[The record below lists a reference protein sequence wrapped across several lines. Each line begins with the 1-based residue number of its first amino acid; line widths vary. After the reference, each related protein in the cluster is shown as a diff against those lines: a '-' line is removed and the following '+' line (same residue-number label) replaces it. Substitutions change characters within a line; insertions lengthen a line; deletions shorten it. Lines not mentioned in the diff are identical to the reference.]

1 MLTDSE
7 VHAGQKAPRRIS
19 APAFVR
25 RSGLL
30 AIAAGAY
37 MVLAPLVH
45 PESPQSTAW
54 VPVHLLGFAAL
65 AVIQLALVGI
75 FAYQIQRAGR
85 LGVAGF
91 LIAFF
96 GTAMMLLEGRE
107 HLFSHDFGRGTPL
120 GLWELVAASVIFSVG
135 YILLGVAIGRADVLP
150 RGAGILLAIGGPIVA
165 FSPPIGV
172 LAVLIVGHA
181 LFGLGLV
188 WSGYA
193 LWTGAE
199 KEKDQERS
207 MSLENTGTTL
217 SGRAADRPGRLI
229 TDEKGREL

>member
-7 VHAGQKAPRRIS
+7 MLAGQEEPRRIS
-19 APAFVR
+19 PTTALIR

-30 AIAAGAY
+30 AIAAGGY
-37 MVLAPLVH
+37 MVVLPFVH
-45 PESPQSTAW
+45 PESPQSAAW
-54 VPVHLLGFAAL
+54 VPVHLLYFAAL
-65 AVIQLALVGI
+65 TVVLLVLVGI
-75 FAYQIQRAGR
+75 LAIQLQRGGR

-91 LIAFF
+91 LAAFV

-107 HLFSHDFGRGTPL
+107 HLFSPDFGQGTPL
-120 GLWELVAASVIFSVG
+120 GLWELMAASVIFSIG
-135 YILLGVAIGRADVLP
+135 YILLGVAIARAGALP
-150 RGAGILLAIGGPIVA
+150 RGAGILLAVGGPVVA

-199 KEKDQERS
+199 REKD
-207 MSLENTGTTL
+207 
-217 SGRAADRPGRLI
+217 
-229 TDEKGREL
+229 

>member
-7 VHAGQKAPRRIS
+7 MLAGQEEPRRIS
-19 APAFVR
+19 PTTALIR

-30 AIAAGAY
+30 AIAAGGY
-37 MVLAPLVH
+37 MVVLPFVH
-45 PESPQSTAW
+45 PESPQSAAW
-54 VPVHLLGFAAL
+54 VPVHLLYFAAL
-65 AVIQLALVGI
+65 TVVLLVLVGI
-75 FAYQIQRAGR
+75 LASQLQRGGR

-91 LIAFF
+91 LAAFV

-107 HLFSHDFGRGTPL
+107 HLFSPDFGQGTPL
-120 GLWELVAASVIFSVG
+120 GLWELMAASVIFSIG
-135 YILLGVAIGRADVLP
+135 YILLGVAIARAGALP
-150 RGAGILLAIGGPIVA
+150 RGAGILLAVGGPVVA

-199 KEKDQERS
+199 REKD
-207 MSLENTGTTL
+207 
-217 SGRAADRPGRLI
+217 
-229 TDEKGREL
+229 